1 MRGHVVGSLGIVRV
15 IRGIFGSKLIEMAL
29 QVRAHG
35 RVGVLVDRQGRGCVL
50 NEKMKYPPT
59 HGGELRE
66 ARDDLGCDEMKPP
79 LPGRE
84 YDLFL
89 YTGHSEGRSGGD
101 SVVMYYLISR
111 LSTADDANSGS
122 GME

>member
-35 RVGVLVDRQGRGCVL
+35 RVGVLVDRQGCGCVL
-50 NEKMKYPPT
+50 NEKMKHPAA

-66 ARDDLGCDEMKPP
+66 ARNDLGCDEMKPP

-89 YTGHSEGRSGGD
+89 YKGHSEGSSGGD
-101 SVVMYYLISR
+101 SAVMYYLISR

>member
-1 MRGHVVGSLGIVRV
+1 MRV
-15 IRGIFGSKLIEMAL
+15 IRGILGSKHIEMAL
-29 QVRAHG
+29 QIRADG
-35 RVGVLVDRQGRGCVL
+35 RVGVLVDRQGRGCVW
-50 NEKMKYPPT
+50 NEKMKYSAA

-79 LPGRE
+79 LPGRK

-89 YTGHSEGRSGGD
+89 YTGHSEGSSGGD
-101 SVVMYYLISR
+101 SVVMYYLISH

-122 GME
+122 DIE